1 LSSALAGVAVT
12 TGYTIQSFTGIN
24 TVGSASTTD
33 NYTVFGVVSGG
44 FF

>member
-1 LSSALAGVAVT
+1 VTTT

-24 TVGSASTTD
+24 TVGSASTTT
-33 NYTVFGVVSGG
+33 NYEVFGIVSGG